1 MPHFWLSC
9 SLKPVSGV
17 KAGLKC
23 VGSLVKVGEKG
34 NWAQV
39 SAVYGVVLG
48 FVTDPRPKVRKQ
60 SHACLYDLLQS
71 FRGSSAIVFASEGVT
86 NLFERFLLLAGGSD
100 SSALDAAGG
109 PRGAMEVLTVLY
121 ILNAI
126 KDCLPLM
133 SIKYATNIMKYCKS
147 LVNLR
152 QPILTRTVMEI
163 LQSFCSSPTAEVAAE
178 VLLYLLCTLA
188 IYVAEKSL
196 VADEMASTARLL
208 HIGMKKVHSLNREI
222 CIVKLPL
229 IFNSLGDVL
238 TSEHEEAIFAAAEAF
253 KGLISSC
260 VDEGLVKQGFDQ
272 ITLNAGGGIRKSGI
286 RKSGPTIIERICSTM
301 EGLLGYKYNAV
312 WDMSFQV
319 LSAAFY
325 QLGNFSSSL
334 MAGTVRSLANL
345 ESLPDEV
352 LPFRKRVAGGL
363 AGEKPHMISAAV
375 KGLARLV
382 YEFSDLVGAAYS
394 LLPSSFLLLQRKNRE
409 IIKANLGLIK
419 VLVAKSK
426 SEGLQMHLRT
436 MVEGLLK
443 WQDNTKNHF
452 KAKVKVLLEM
462 LVRKCGVDAVRTVM
476 PEEHMKLLTNIRK
489 IKERKE
495 RKAKSDEDSES
506 IHTKTSISRYE
517 MLSMC
522 EAQSGAQ
529 IISEIFLSILPL
541 NVDAENI
548 SDANVWLLPIL
559 KQYTVGAHLKF
570 FSHNILDMIKV
581 LQQKS
586 HKLEAEGRTFSAKS
600 AEGLVYQLWSLL
612 PAFCNY
618 PVDTSTSFKDLQKVI
633 CLTLPRESELHGI
646 MCSSLQ
652 ILIGQ
657 NKSVLEEGSITLDDK
672 LSDQER
678 KAKEHYT
685 QAVAEENLKAIRSSS
700 SKMLSVLSDTFL
712 NSSKDNGGCLQS
724 TIREFASISDKIIV
738 KNFFKKVMIKLLRAT
753 EKASK
758 GKQLESSSD
767 TQIDESSNAASLLHA
782 RALLLDLAVCLL
794 PGVDKEEIDLLFT
807 AIRSPLQDKEGS
819 MQKKAYK
826 TLATILKESDEFL
839 SSKVDELIPLL
850 LEATDSCHFS
860 AKRHRLDSLYYLI
873 VYVSKDTSEQ
883 RKTESIIAFLT
894 EIILALKEVNRK
906 TRNRAYDLL
915 VEIGHAC
922 GDEDQGGKK
931 ENLFEFF
938 KMVAGGLAGEKP
950 HMISAAVK
958 GLARLVYEFSDLVGA
973 AYSLLPSSFLL
984 LQRKNREIIKANLGL
999 IKVLVAK
1006 SKSEGLQMHLRTMV
1020 EGLLKWQDN
1029 TKNHFKAKVK
1039 LLLEMLVRKCGVDAV
1054 RAVMPE
1060 EHMKL
1065 LTNIRKIKERKER
1078 KAKSDEDSESIH
1090 TKTSISRQSRWNH
1103 TRIFSD
1109 LGDDG
1114 MDDDSDAEN
1123 AGAKTVVERH
1133 TKAASR
1139 ASLRS
1144 IWKLQAAKSL
1154 PEDLLD
1160 QMEDDPLDLLDRH
1173 RTRSALQSSTR
1184 VKRKTEC
1191 QDEPELDPDGRLVVK
1206 EDGSYLRKP
1215 KSHQDHDQDTRS
1227 QTGSRYS
1234 VKSSAKAQKKRQKT
1248 SESGWAYT
1256 GNEYTNKKS
1265 SGDVKKKDK
1274 LDPYAYW
1281 PLDRKLLNRRAE
1293 RKASARKGMASVM
1306 KFTKKFEGKSASAAL
1321 SAKGV
1326 NLKKKKRG
1334 NK

>member
-1 MPHFWLSC
+1 MAQALKDQSIPQSPVAFFAATVSSLDRLSRDPN
-9 SLKPVSGV
+9 SGTDPVTSALLGFLAMTVPRVPPAVVRSKWDSVAEMLVRVLGLVALPVSGV

-60 SHACLYDLLQS
+60 SHACLYDILQS
-71 FRGSSAIVFASEGVT
+71 IRGSSAIVLASEGVT

-109 PRGAMEVLTVLY
+109 PRGAMEVLY

-126 KDCLPLM
+126 KNCLPLM
-133 SIKYATNIMKYCKS
+133 SLKYATNIMKYCKS

-152 QPILTRTVMEI
+152 QPILTKTVMEI

-178 VLLYLLCTLA
+178 VLLDLLCTLA

-196 VADEMASTARLL
+196 IADEMASTARLL

-229 IFNSLGDVL
+229 IFNTLGDVL

-272 ITLNAGGGIRKSGI
+272 ITVNTGGGI

-345 ESLPDEV
+345 ESLPDED
-352 LPFRKRVAGGL
+352 LPFRKRLHECIG
-363 AGEKPHMISAAV
+363 SA
-375 KGLARLV
+375 
-382 YEFSDLVGAAYS
+382 VGAMG
-394 LLPSSFLLLQRKNRE
+394 P
-409 IIKANLGLIK
+409 
-419 VLVAKSK
+419 
-426 SEGLQMHLRT
+426 
-436 MVEGLLK
+436 
-443 WQDNTKNHF
+443 
-452 KAKVKVLLEM
+452 
-462 LVRKCGVDAVRTVM
+462 
-476 PEEHMKLLTNIRK
+476 
-489 IKERKE
+489 
-495 RKAKSDEDSES
+495 
-506 IHTKTSISRYE
+506 
-517 MLSMC
+517 
-522 EAQSGAQ
+522 
-529 IISEIFLSILPL
+529 EIFLSILPL

-724 TIREFASISDKIIV
+724 TIREFASISDKNIV

-767 TQIDESSNAASLLHA
+767 MQIDESSNAASLLHA
-782 RALLLDLAVCLL
+782 RGLLLDLAVCLL

-1020 EGLLKWQDN
+1020 QGLLKWQDN
-1029 TKNHFKAKVK
+1029 TKNHFKAK
-1039 LLLEMLVRKCGVDAV
+1039 
-1054 RAVMPE
+1054 
-1060 EHMKL
+1060 
-1065 LTNIRKIKERKER
+1065 
-1078 KAKSDEDSESIH
+1078 SDICIMMHLS
-1090 TKTSISRQSRWNH
+1090 
-1103 TRIFSD
+1103 F
-1109 LGDDG
+1109 
-1114 MDDDSDAEN
+1114 
-1123 AGAKTVVERH
+1123 VVY
-1133 TKAASR
+1133 S
-1139 ASLRS
+1139 
-1144 IWKLQAAKSL
+1144 Q
-1154 PEDLLD
+1154 
-1160 QMEDDPLDLLDRH
+1160 Q
-1173 RTRSALQSSTR
+1173 RT
-1184 VKRKTEC
+1184 
-1191 QDEPELDPDGRLVVK
+1191 PEL
-1206 EDGSYLRKP
+1206 
-1215 KSHQDHDQDTRS
+1215 
-1227 QTGSRYS
+1227 
-1234 VKSSAKAQKKRQKT
+1234 
-1248 SESGWAYT
+1248 
-1256 GNEYTNKKS
+1256 
-1265 SGDVKKKDK
+1265 
-1274 LDPYAYW
+1274 W
-1281 PLDRKLLNRRAE
+1281 PNNFRKLLNRRAE